1 MAEPR
6 PAASRLTAPVSAAS
20 GPAVVAVAASAG
32 GITALSEVLGALP
45 ADFPV
50 PVLVVQ
56 HLAQH
61 RASIIAEVL
70 DHRTV
75 LPVKLAQQGERIVP
89 GIVYVAPPDHHL
101 LITEDGRVQLDV
113 GEPVHFVRPAADQLF
128 ESVAKAYGPR
138 ALVCVLSGTGR
149 DGAQGAAAVKA
160 GGGLVIVENP
170 ESARFKGMPEAAVRA
185 GAVDHILPLAEIGPA
200 LRGLTNLT
208 GAQ

>member
-1 MAEPR
+1 MSSSEVP
-6 PAASRLTAPVSAAS
+6 S
-20 GPAVVAVAASAG
+20 GPAVVAIAASAG

-61 RASIIAEVL
+61 RDSIIAEVL
-70 DHRTV
+70 DHRTA
-75 LPVKLAQQGERIVP
+75 LPVKLARDGERIGP
-89 GIVYVAPPDHHL
+89 RAVYVAPPDHHL
-101 LITEDGRVQLDV
+101 LITEDGRVQLVV

-160 GGGLVIVENP
+160 AGGLVIVEDP
-170 ESARFKGMPEAAVRA
+170 ESAQFKGMPEAAVRA
-185 GAVDHILPLAEIGPA
+185 GEVDRVLPLAEIGPA
-200 LRGLTNLT
+200 LRTLIGTP
-208 GAQ
+208 